1 MAKCPAPSPIGSGIL
16 PSPAPPPP
24 APPGSL
30 PDAGDRIT
38 LVVEN
43 TRFIVDPR
51 LFAGHP
57 DTMLG
62 RMFGPG
68 SNLGAFSITRPNER
82 GEYEVAD
89 GISATVF
96 RAILVMTSPSDIQS
110 SLLRSFLLHSLPSYI
125 ITAIN
130 WIVLSFIRYF
140 PSPIPHTLQEYYK
153 TGLIRCPP
161 SVSTPELREACDYLL
176 IPFNAKT
183 IRCHNLR

>member
-1 MAKCPAPSPIGSGIL
+1 MAKCPAPSPVGSGVL
-16 PSPAPPPP
+16 PPP
-24 APPGSL
+24 ASGSSSL
-30 PDAGDRIT
+30 QDAGDRIT

-68 SNLGAFSITRPNER
+68 SNLGAFTITRPNER

-96 RAILVMTSPSDIQS
+96 RAILVMTSSNSMELVTFLFRP
-110 SLLRSFLLHSLPSYI
+110 LLCRDHHPY
-125 ITAIN
+125 
-130 WIVLSFIRYF
+130 
-140 PSPIPHTLQEYYK
+140 
-153 TGLIRCPP
+153 
-161 SVSTPELREACDYLL
+161 
-176 IPFNAKT
+176 
-183 IRCHNLR
+183 